1 MPART
6 LVLLALASS
15 AVAFTPPAAS
25 SATRSAVRIAA
36 DVAVEPTPPPAPKPV
51 PTYNGWAADAKLPCF
66 GLPGAVSPLGF
77 FDPLGFSDG
86 AELDTVKR
94 YREAEVMHGR
104 IAMMAFVGFLVDENT
119 PTITYGFD
127 HPVIGINMLAD
138 TAGTV
143 AFAFFLFINLCE
155 AFRANKGWVEPGLG
169 PLFSLRENYYPGDL
183 GFDPLGLKPT
193 AAKEFSSMHTKELS
207 NGRLAMLAVAGIVAQ
222 ELIDGKSILGHFGI

>member
-51 PTYNGWAADAKLPCF
+51 TKYNGWAADAKLPCY

-77 FDPLGFSDG
+77 FDPLGFSKDTDLG
-86 AELDTVKR
+86 TVKR
-94 YREAEVMHGR
+94 LREAEVMHGR
-104 IAMMAFVGFLVDENT
+104 ICMMAVVGFLVGENT
-119 PTITYGFD
+119 PTISYGFD
-127 HPVIGINMLAD
+127 HPTIGVNMLAD
-138 TAGTV
+138 TAAPV

-155 AFRANKGWVEPGLG
+155 AFRANKGWVEPGAG
-169 PLFSLRENYYPGDL
+169 TLFTLRENYYPGDL
-183 GFDPLGLKPT
+183 GFDPLGWKPT
-193 AAKEFSSMHTKELS
+193 VASEFSSMQTKELS
-207 NGRLAMLAVAGIVAQ
+207 NGRLAMLATAGFVVQ
-222 ELIDGKSILGHFGI
+222 ELINGKAILGNLGL